1 MQIVMFIKLVEPASS
16 HSTFHKFPLKF
27 RTPLTTANGK
37 VDSLLTNYDIT
48 KEGGETLTLFRKYT
62 LVSLV
67 FENEANK
74 TKNAPMETPIY
85 YQIVLMSRKV
95 QLERSLVSN
104 LILLL
109 MEQDH

>member
-1 MQIVMFIKLVEPASS
+1 M
-16 HSTFHKFPLKF
+16 
-27 RTPLTTANGK
+27 
-37 VDSLLTNYDIT
+37 DSLLTNYDIT

-85 YQIVLMSRKV
+85 HQIVLISHI
-95 QLERSLVSN
+95 
-104 LILLL
+104 LIYCLGVFTS
-109 MEQDH
+109 DNSGRN